1 MEINELQDILKAQ
14 YPLLEAV
21 EIRSEDLVFEERVRL
36 KCFQCSNY
44 RKKWTCPGN
53 LTQLD
58 FRKII
63 SEYEHL
69 AVVSLKRSA
78 VSNQESGVSGQQSA
92 VSNQQS
98 GVSNQESAVW
108 YREAGNE
115 LHRAML
121 YLETEMMKRN
131 NALAQSFIGG
141 SCELCEGGCPAD
153 KCAHPEQARVPW
165 DATGCNVVRTL
176 ANIGIHVDFTGKDI
190 CRYGLFVW

>member
-1 MEINELQDILKAQ
+1 MEINELQDILKAH
-14 YPLLEAV
+14 YLLEAV
-21 EIRSEDLVFEERVRL
+21 EIRGEDLVFEERVRL

-53 LTQLD
+53 LPQLD

-69 AVVSLKRSA
+69 AVVSLMRSAVSNQQSA
-78 VSNQESGVSGQQSA
+78 VSNQESA
-92 VSNQQS
+92 VSF
-98 GVSNQESAVW
+98 
-108 YREAGNE
+108 REAGNE

-121 YLETEMMKRN
+121 YLEAEMMKRN

-141 SCELCEGGCPAD
+141 SCELCEAGCPAER
-153 KCAHPEQARVPW
+153 CAHPEQARVPW
-165 DATGCNVVRTL
+165 DATGCNVVRSL
-176 ANIGIHVDFTGKDI
+176 ANIGIQVDFSGKDI

>member
-21 EIRSEDLVFEERVRL
+21 EIRGEDLVFEERVRL

-44 RKKWTCPGN
+44 RIKWTCPGHLPQFN
-53 LTQLD
+53 

-69 AVVSLKRSA
+69 AVVSVK
-78 VSNQESGVSGQQSA
+78 
-92 VSNQQS
+92 QS
-98 GVSNQESAVW
+98 GVSNQESAVS

-121 YLETEMMKRN
+121 YLEAEMMKRN

-165 DATGCNVVRTL
+165 DAIGCNVVRTL
-176 ANIGIHVDFTGKDI
+176 ANIGIQVDFTGKNI

>member
-14 YPLLEAV
+14 YPLLEVV
-21 EIRSEDLVFEERVRL
+21 EIRGEDLVFEERVRL

-78 VSNQESGVSGQQSA
+78 VSNQESGVSS
-92 VSNQQS
+92 
-98 GVSNQESAVW
+98 QESAVR

-121 YLETEMMKRN
+121 YLEAEMMKRN
-131 NALAQSFIGG
+131 NALVQSFIGG
-141 SCELCEGGCPAD
+141 SCELCEAGCPAD
-153 KCAHPEQARVPW
+153 RCAHPEQARVPW

-176 ANIGIHVDFTGKDI
+176 ANIGIQVDFTGKNI

>member
-21 EIRSEDLVFEERVRL
+21 EIRGEDLVFEERVRL

-44 RKKWTCPGN
+44 RKKWTCPGH
-53 LTQLD
+53 LPQFD

-78 VSNQESGVSGQQSA
+78 VSNQQSA
-92 VSNQQS
+92 
-98 GVSNQESAVW
+98 VSNQESAVSF
-108 YREAGNE
+108 REAGNE

-121 YLETEMMKRN
+121 YLEAEMMKRN

-141 SCELCEGGCPAD
+141 SCELCEAGCPAER
-153 KCAHPEQARVPW
+153 CAHPEQARVPW
-165 DATGCNVVRTL
+165 DATGCNVVRSL
-176 ANIGIHVDFTGKDI
+176 ANIGIQVDFSGKDI